1 LNYTIGFC
9 PNGPECEFEHVKG
22 ILADHDL
29 ALMILANFPEHE
41 NFTDKNALAALTGQN
56 LLPF

>member
-1 LNYTIGFC
+1 
-9 PNGPECEFEHVKG
+9 
-22 ILADHDL
+22 
-29 ALMILANFPEHE
+29 MILANFPENE